1 MPGYDKMRRLSS
13 LESLTTRVKVGT
25 KVELTIDLFTAVGV
39 LVLVNSNKEQ
49 LEKDI
54 AEVRKMEKDGLF
66 TFEDQIDPAQYM
78 VKKDSIDMDE
88 SFDMMRRR
96 SSIPSNYSSKA
107 QVYKPPVPT
116 YGIAAAAFA
125 AGLLV
130 GFMARR

>member
-1 MPGYDKMRRLSS
+1 
-13 LESLTTRVKVGT
+13 
-25 KVELTIDLFTAVGV
+25 
-39 LVLVNSNKEQ
+39 
-49 LEKDI
+49 
-54 AEVRKMEKDGLF
+54 MEKDGLF

-96 SSIPSNYSSKA
+96 SSIPSHYSSKA

-130 GFMARR
+130 GFMAQVRRSSRAATAAERGSWGQPSF